1 MTIKAE
7 RYLPSISISSWLN
20 YTSTSITSSAPPFSP
35 VFQWDFTTQ
44 GNSGWTTGTYTSSGG
59 GGPTATWQSTYYDLW
74 SGTDGPGLNYSA
86 ASATRTQSIT
96 SSSQLVTYIDAA
108 VLNSGGTL
116 GAAIGITQVTSG
128 GRNYPNLS
136 RRAIKIGVSNA
147 TVNDT
152 QVSISSISAWS
163 NGQTTQGRIY
173 LYGIYIGLNSD
184 DLQMQSF
191 LTNKGLAI
199 Y

>member
-1 MTIKAE
+1 MPIKAE
-7 RYLPSISISSWLN
+7 RFLPSRSISTWLN
-20 YTSTSITSSAPPFSP
+20 YSSTGIVPPTPPFSP
-35 VFQWDFTTQ
+35 LWSWDFTTQ

-59 GGPTATWQSTYYDLW
+59 GGPTITWQSTYYDIW
-74 SGTDGPGLNYSA
+74 SGTDGPNLNYSSA
-86 ASATRTQSIT
+86 GATRNQTIT

-108 VLNSGGTL
+108 VLNVGGTL

-136 RRAIKIGVSNA
+136 RRAIKIGLSNA

-152 QVSISSISAWS
+152 QVSVSSISSWFS
-163 NGQTTQGRIY
+163 GQSTAGRVY
-173 LYGIYIGLNSD
+173 LYGIYIAPVSQETSL
-184 DLQMQSF
+184 QSF
-191 LTNKGLAI
+191 LTARGLAI